1 MTMNFRVKQGVSL
14 EGLQP
19 EDPVMFQLEKTDDG
33 YIVTNIHKHA
43 M

>member
-1 MTMNFRVKQGVSL
+1 MDFKLKAGVSL

-19 EDPVMFQLEKTDDG
+19 EDPVMFQLEKTDEG
-33 YIVTNIHKHA
+33 YVITNIHKHE